1 MQPILTRLAPI
12 ESGVGFHQ
20 LQPVPDRGR
29 AGLTQ
34 TGTAGTETPVV
45 NSVCV
50 RKLYI
55 PTAAGDGKHK
65 QGIFAVIKTD
75 IETFL
80 PDHLSMYQ
88 LHARPA
94 KILLGLIERLFA
106 LPGTTQILPLYPIQN
121 MRLSV
126 RKSPCI
132 GCGYGVRSSYR
143 QQFFQIP
150 RRNIIVVVNK
160 SDIFP
165 LGLIQTDITR
175 IRHSCCVGLHQ
186 TRLCHRMSLY
196 ECRYLCQPRF
206 VTTVENNQQLP
217 LIRRESLI
225 LQTLQALP

>member
-1 MQPILTRLAPI
+1 MQPILTRLTPI

-20 LQPVPDRGR
+20 LQPVLDRGR

-80 PDHLSMYQ
+80 PNHLSMYQ

-94 KILLGLIERLFA
+94 KILLGLIEMVKEFFVA
-106 LPGTTQILPLYPIQN
+106 LANNASISIHTVMLREGNNHHMAEAIFKAFDYT
-121 MRLSV
+121 
-126 RKSPCI
+126 
-132 GCGYGVRSSYR
+132 YR
-143 QQFFQIP
+143 YKIFLEAE
-150 RRNIIVVVNK
+150 RRNNLK
-160 SDIFP
+160 
-165 LGLIQTDITR
+165 
-175 IRHSCCVGLHQ
+175 
-186 TRLCHRMSLY
+186 
-196 ECRYLCQPRF
+196 
-206 VTTVENNQQLP
+206 
-217 LIRRESLI
+217 
-225 LQTLQALP
+225 